1 MRNFSLGVDRRNIAL
16 FVLGSVAA
24 LGITVV
30 WHLFLIG
37 PITNFAPNNAQR
49 LNKYVLTFL
58 LFGLAGAVTLASLAL
73 SRREGR
79 RPGLLGLLPGVMV
92 RFGMALQIFGT
103 LITPVGLYYAGDPTR
118 SVPVGF
124 AAFTMVFLGLF
135 VAGFGGNM
143 IAPRRA

>member
-1 MRNFSLGVDRRNIAL
+1 MRNFSLGVDRRNIGL
-16 FVLGSVAA
+16 FALGSLAA
-24 LGITVV
+24 LGVTIV
-30 WHLFLIG
+30 WHLFLVG

-58 LFGLAGAVTLASLAL
+58 LFGLAGAVTLVSLAL

-92 RFGMALQIFGT
+92 RFGMALQIFGIM
-103 LITPVGLYYAGDPTR
+103 ITPIGLYYATNPTR

-124 AAFTMVFLGLF
+124 ASFSGVMLGLII
-135 VAGFGGNM
+135 AGVGGNM
-143 IAPRRA
+143 LLPRRA